1 MKTIKLTLLC
11 LFTLFANNAVQAAE
25 VTEDFESVTITD
37 TDSWGYGKG
46 LSNGW
51 KIVGGTIYNSAGT
64 TNYGLW
70 STAYNGSKKSLEA
83 SYSSTN
89 SAIVVIPTQL
99 TGTFKFYARKTSSS
113 SSSKGYI
120 DLYDV
125 EEDGGTYKKSSSSSF
140 KYFTLTSTTWTE
152 YTVDLG
158 EEPRLIAICLSRA
171 AIDDVVFNTYEQA
184 AGPRLSVLKDGKA
197 VKNGSDYGFGLVA
210 ENTSVSYTVKNAGTE
225 TMNAT
230 IACTGNYASSDASV
244 SLASGD
250 EKTITITL
258 NAETSG
264 SQTGSMTISPEG
276 LDAFTINFNGIVRD
290 PSKLYLN
297 FSEAPEGW
305 TIDTNNWTIADGYA
319 KIGYFSS
326 NSGTG
331 RIESP
336 LVEIAEGETIYLR
349 YSKNTSSTYSSAYFK
364 VLTSEDGKTW
374 TQLGGNLGTDA
385 VYGKWSE
392 TTISG
397 IPTTAH
403 YVAIAGQYIA
413 IDDFYGLSLSSKPV
427 MVIDGAGTKDGNVIT
442 DNFGYCKSDAT
453 HTYNISN
460 AGAGTLTVNITSSST
475 DFELSESTL
484 TLNAGE
490 SKALDVTFK
499 FSENYGK
506 KEATIT
512 IQPTT
517 EGLDAVTINAS
528 AIAQDPDTFE
538 EDFENGIPALWTNNG
553 FEIVSNPSYGNGTK
567 MAYAGRYST
576 ANTLTTPLLIA
587 NAGDEIELEA
597 LLPWDDETLTME
609 YSMDKGE
616 TWEVA
621 FAETPAANNTLCTL
635 SWTAPADGTYRLRFK
650 GRYNYLDNI
659 RGFKYAPTVVEAS
672 DYAIANRWATLC
684 YPADVE
690 LNADVQ
696 AFKATAV
703 NDDVLELVEI
713 TGTIP
718 ANEPVL
724 LFSDARATLALPAA
738 SHVISKI
745 EPIKGSEGNLL
756 VGCVSPL
763 TLNQNTQ
770 FILQKQNDEVAFYRV
785 NPSKAITTKPYRSYL
800 EVPAA
805 SESKLRLSVVDDDA
819 TAITDIKAA
828 IDSAAYD
835 INGRRVQNLKKGYMY
850 IINNQKVIIK

>member
-1 MKTIKLTLLC
+1 MKTIKFILLG
-11 LFTLFANNAVQAAE
+11 LFALFANNAVQAAE

-37 TDSWGYGKG
+37 ADSWGYGKG

-51 KIVGGTIYNSAGT
+51 KIVGGTIFTSAGS
-64 TNYGLW
+64 TNYGIW
-70 STAYNGSKKSLEA
+70 SKGNNDSSKSLEA

-99 TGTFKFYARKTSSS
+99 TGTLKFYARKTSTSS
-113 SSSKGYI
+113 STKGYVDI
-120 DLYDV
+120 YDV
-125 EEDGGTYKKSSSSSF
+125 EEDGETYKKSSSSSF

-158 EEPRLIAICLSRA
+158 DEPRMIAICLSRA
-171 AIDDVVFNTYEQA
+171 AIDDVVFNTYEQV

-230 IACTGNYASSDASV
+230 IACTGKYASSDASV
-244 SLASGD
+244 SLGAGE

-264 SQTGSMTISPEG
+264 SQTGTLTISPEG
-276 LDAFTINFNGIVRD
+276 LDAFTINLNGIVRD
-290 PSKLYLN
+290 PSKLYLD

-305 TIDTNNWTIADGYA
+305 TIDSNWTIADGYA

-326 NSGTG
+326 YYGGTG

-336 LVEIAEGETIYLR
+336 LVEIAEGETVYLR
-349 YSKNTSSTYSSAYFK
+349 YSKNTTSTYSSAYFK
-364 VLTSEDGKTW
+364 VMTSEDGKTW
-374 TQLGGNLGTDA
+374 TQLGDNLGTDA
-385 VYGKWSE
+385 VYGEWSE

-397 IPTTAH
+397 LPTTAH

-427 MVIDGAGTKDGNVIT
+427 MTIDGDGKKEGNVIT
-442 DNFGYCKSDAT
+442 DNFGYCKEDAT

-460 AGAGTLTVNITSSST
+460 AGAGTLTVNISSSSAN
-475 DFELSESTL
+475 FEISENTL

-499 FSENYGK
+499 FDENYGK

-517 EGLDAVTINAS
+517 EGLDAVTIKAS
-528 AIAQDPDTFE
+528 AVAQDPETFE

-553 FEIVSNPSYGNGTK
+553 FEIVSNPSYGNGSK
-567 MAYAGRYST
+567 MASAGRY
-576 ANTLTTPLLIA
+576 AVGNTLTTPLLIA

-597 LLPWDDETLTME
+597 LLPWNDETLTME
-609 YSMDKGE
+609 YSLDEGE

-621 FAETPAANNTLCTL
+621 FAETPAENNTLCTL
-635 SWTAPADGTYRLRFK
+635 SWTAPADGKYLLRFS
-650 GRYNYLDNI
+650 GRYNYIDNI
-659 RGFKYAPTVVEAS
+659 RGFKYASTVVDAS
-672 DYAIANRWATLC
+672 DYTIANRWATLC

-703 NDDVLELVEI
+703 NDDVLELAEV

-718 ANEPVL
+718 ANEPVI
-724 LFSDARATLALPAA
+724 LFSDACATLALPAA
-738 SHVISKI
+738 SFVVTNA
-745 EPIKGSEGNLL
+745 EPVKGSDDNLL
-756 VGCVSPL
+756 VGCVTPL

-770 FILQKQNDEVAFYRV
+770 YVLQKQDGVVAFYRV
-785 NPSKAITTKPYRSYL
+785 NPSKKITTKPYRAYL

-805 SESKLRLSVVDDDA
+805 SESKLRLSVGDEDT
-819 TAITDIKAA
+819 TAISGIKVAN
-828 IDSAAYD
+828 DSAAYD
-835 INGRRVQNLKKGYMY
+835 MNGRRVQNLKKGNMY